1 MSNVTLSLLIS
12 FLAGISTFIGGL
24 VVFIKFKDK
33 NKFLAFSLSFSLSVM
48 LSISVFEL
56 IPESIMTLL
65 NRMRFLLAFLSGLFM
80 FVLGKIL
87 VNKINY
93 KTHLLSGNSLYRV
106 GVLSMIA
113 LMIHN
118 FPEGI
123 ATFMASYNDIST
135 GISLGIAIMLH
146 NIPEGI
152 SIAVPVY
159 YATGS
164 KKRGLFLTLVSG
176 LAEPLG
182 AFVSY
187 ILLKLLKNYINDVTI
202 SLVLILVAGIMMSL
216 AIDEMIPEVNKYNN
230 KVISII
236 GMILGLVLVLIN
248 LYLF

>member
-65 NRMRFLLAFLSGLFM
+65 NRMSFLLAFLSGLFM

-87 VNKINY
+87 VNKITY

-187 ILLKLLKNYINDVTI
+187 ILLKNYINDVTI
-202 SLVLILVAGIMMSL
+202 SLVLILVASIMMSL

>member
-65 NRMRFLLAFLSGLFM
+65 NKMSFLLVFLSGLFM

-87 VNKINY
+87 VSKITH

-187 ILLKLLKNYINDVTI
+187 ILLKNYINDVTI

-236 GMILGLVLVLIN
+236 GMILGLILVLIN

>member
-65 NRMRFLLAFLSGLFM
+65 NRMSFLLAFLSGLFM

-87 VNKINY
+87 VNKITH

-159 YATGS
+159 YATCS

-187 ILLKLLKNYINDVTI
+187 ILLKNYINDVTI

-216 AIDEMIPEVNKYNN
+216 AIDEMIPEVNKYDN

>member
-1 MSNVTLSLLIS
+1 MSNVILSLLIS

-65 NRMRFLLAFLSGLFM
+65 NRMSFLLAFLSGLFM

-87 VNKINY
+87 VSKINY

-187 ILLKLLKNYINDVTI
+187 ISLKNYINDVTI

>member
-1 MSNVTLSLLIS
+1 
-12 FLAGISTFIGGL
+12 
-24 VVFIKFKDK
+24 
-33 NKFLAFSLSFSLSVM
+33 
-48 LSISVFEL
+48 
-56 IPESIMTLL
+56 
-65 NRMRFLLAFLSGLFM
+65 
-80 FVLGKIL
+80 
-87 VNKINY
+87 
-93 KTHLLSGNSLYRV
+93 
-106 GVLSMIA
+106 MIA

-123 ATFMASYNDIST
+123 ATFMASYNGIST

-187 ILLKLLKNYINDVTI
+187 ILLKNYIN
-202 SLVLILVAGIMMSL
+202 LVLILVAGIMMSL

>member
-1 MSNVTLSLLIS
+1 MSNVALSLLIS

-65 NRMRFLLAFLSGLFM
+65 NKMSFLLAFLSGLFM

-87 VNKINY
+87 VNKITH

-159 YATGS
+159 YATCS

-187 ILLKLLKNYINDVTI
+187 ILLKNYINDVTI

-216 AIDEMIPEVNKYNN
+216 AIDEMIPEVNKYDN

>member
-65 NRMRFLLAFLSGLFM
+65 NKMSFLLAFLSGLFM

-87 VNKINY
+87 VSKITH

-152 SIAVPVY
+152 SIAVPV
-159 YATGS
+159 
-164 KKRGLFLTLVSG
+164 
-176 LAEPLG
+176 
-182 AFVSY
+182 
-187 ILLKLLKNYINDVTI
+187 LLCNGK
-202 SLVLILVAGIMMSL
+202 
-216 AIDEMIPEVNKYNN
+216 
-230 KVISII
+230 
-236 GMILGLVLVLIN
+236 
-248 LYLF
+248 

>member
-65 NRMRFLLAFLSGLFM
+65 NKRSFLLAFLSGLFM

-87 VNKINY
+87 VSKINY

-164 KKRGLFLTLVSG
+164 KKRGLFLTFISG

-187 ILLKLLKNYINDVTI
+187 ILLKNYINDITI

-216 AIDEMIPEVNKYNN
+216 AIDEMIPEVNKYDN

-236 GMILGLVLVLIN
+236 GMILGLILVLIN

>member
-33 NKFLAFSLSFSLSVM
+33 NKFLAFSLIFSLSVM

-65 NRMRFLLAFLSGLFM
+65 NRMSFLLAFLSGLFM

-93 KTHLLSGNSLYRV
+93 KTHLLSENSLYRV

-187 ILLKLLKNYINDVTI
+187 ILLKNYINDVTI

-216 AIDEMIPEVNKYNN
+216 AIDEMIPEVNKYDN

-236 GMILGLVLVLIN
+236 VMILGLVLVLIN

>member
-65 NRMRFLLAFLSGLFM
+65 NRMSFLLAFLSGLFM

-93 KTHLLSGNSLYRV
+93 KTHLLSENSLYRV

-135 GISLGIAIMLH
+135 GLSLGIAIMLH

-187 ILLKLLKNYINDVTI
+187 ILLKNYINDVTI

-216 AIDEMIPEVNKYNN
+216 AIDEMIPEVNKYDN

>member
-65 NRMRFLLAFLSGLFM
+65 NKMSFLLAFLSGLFM

-87 VNKINY
+87 VSKITH

-152 SIAVPVY
+152 AIAIPTYYGTNKKSRAFIYTLISGFAETIGAVVAYLFLYRFLSNLLISLILLFVSGIMVSISFNEIFKEVEKY
-159 YATGS
+159 S
-164 KKRGLFLTLVSG
+164 KKNIVLGTL
-176 LAEPLG
+176 
-182 AFVSY
+182 
-187 ILLKLLKNYINDVTI
+187 
-202 SLVLILVAGIMMSL
+202 
-216 AIDEMIPEVNKYNN
+216 
-230 KVISII
+230 
-236 GMILGLVLVLIN
+236 LGLIVVILTEFVL
-248 LYLF
+248 

>member
-1 MSNVTLSLLIS
+1 MDKNVVYSLLIS
-12 FLAGISTFIGGL
+12 SFAGISTLLGGL
-24 VVFIKFKDK
+24 VVYFKFKDK
-33 NKFLAFSLSFSLSVM
+33 NSFIAFALSFSLSVM
-48 LSISVFEL
+48 ISLSIFEL
-56 IPESIMTLL
+56 LPDSFITLSS
-65 NRMRFLLAFLSGLFM
+65 RFGLLIGIIFTTVMFLI
-80 FVLGKIL
+80 GKFL
-87 VNKINY
+87 VTKIN
-93 KTHLLSGNSLYRV
+93 KKLALLHNKDNLYRV
-106 GVLSMIA
+106 GLLSMIA
-113 LMIHN
+113 LMVHN

-123 ATFMASYNDIST
+123 ATFMASYNDLST

-187 ILLKLLKNYINDVTI
+187 ILLKNYINDVTI

-216 AIDEMIPEVNKYNN
+216 AIDEMIPEVDKYNN

>member
-24 VVFIKFKDK
+24 VVFIKFNDK

-65 NRMRFLLAFLSGLFM
+65 NKMSFLLAFLSGLFM

-87 VNKINY
+87 VSKINY

-187 ILLKLLKNYINDVTI
+187 ILLKNYINDVTI
-202 SLVLILVAGIMMSL
+202 SLILILVAGIMMSL
-216 AIDEMIPEVNKYNN
+216 AIDEMIPEVNKYDN
-230 KVISII
+230 KFISII

>member
-65 NRMRFLLAFLSGLFM
+65 NKMSFLLAFLSGLFM

-87 VNKINY
+87 VNKITY

-113 LMIHN
+113 LMI
-118 FPEGI
+118 
-123 ATFMASYNDIST
+123 
-135 GISLGIAIMLH
+135 H

-187 ILLKLLKNYINDVTI
+187 ILLKNYINDVTI
-202 SLVLILVAGIMMSL
+202 SLILILVAGIMMSL
-216 AIDEMIPEVNKYNN
+216 AIDEMIPEVNKYDN

>member
-65 NRMRFLLAFLSGLFM
+65 NKMSFLLAFLSGLLM

-87 VNKINY
+87 VSKINY

-164 KKRGLFLTLVSG
+164 KKRGLFLTFISG

-187 ILLKLLKNYINDVTI
+187 ILLKNYINDITI

>member
-65 NRMRFLLAFLSGLFM
+65 NKMSFLLAFLSGLLM

-87 VNKINY
+87 VSKINY

-106 GVLSMIA
+106 GVLSMLV

-164 KKRGLFLTLVSG
+164 KKRGLFLTFISG

-187 ILLKLLKNYINDVTI
+187 ILLKNYINDITI

-236 GMILGLVLVLIN
+236 GMILGLILVLIN

>member
-65 NRMRFLLAFLSGLFM
+65 NRMSFLLAFLSGLFM
-80 FVLGKIL
+80 FILGKIL

-152 SIAVPVY
+152 AIAIPTYYGTNKKSRAFIYTLISGFAETIGAVVAYLFLYRFLSNLLISLILLFVSGIMVSISFNEIFKEVEKY
-159 YATGS
+159 S
-164 KKRGLFLTLVSG
+164 KKNIVLGTL
-176 LAEPLG
+176 
-182 AFVSY
+182 
-187 ILLKLLKNYINDVTI
+187 
-202 SLVLILVAGIMMSL
+202 
-216 AIDEMIPEVNKYNN
+216 
-230 KVISII
+230 
-236 GMILGLVLVLIN
+236 LGLIVVILTEFVL
-248 LYLF
+248 

>member
-65 NRMRFLLAFLSGLFM
+65 NKMSFLLAFLSGLLM

-87 VNKINY
+87 VSKINY

-164 KKRGLFLTLVSG
+164 KKRGLFLTFISG

-187 ILLKLLKNYINDVTI
+187 ILLKNYINDVTI

>member
-65 NRMRFLLAFLSGLFM
+65 NKMSFLLAFLSGLFM

-87 VNKINY
+87 VNKITH

-159 YATGS
+159 YATCS

-187 ILLKLLKNYINDVTI
+187 ILLKNYINDVTI

-216 AIDEMIPEVNKYNN
+216 AIDEMIPEVNKYDN

>member
-24 VVFIKFKDK
+24 VVFIKFNDK

-65 NRMRFLLAFLSGLFM
+65 NKMSFLLAFLSGLFM

-87 VNKINY
+87 VSKINY

-187 ILLKLLKNYINDVTI
+187 ILLKNYINDVTI

>member
-65 NRMRFLLAFLSGLFM
+65 NKMSFLLAFLSGLLM

-87 VNKINY
+87 VSKINY
-93 KTHLLSGNSLYRV
+93 KIHLLSGNSLYRV

-164 KKRGLFLTLVSG
+164 KKRGLFLTFISG

-187 ILLKLLKNYINDVTI
+187 ILLKNYINDITI

>member
-56 IPESIMTLL
+56 IPESIMKLL
-65 NRMRFLLAFLSGLFM
+65 NRMSFLLAFLSGLFM

-87 VNKINY
+87 VNKITY
-93 KTHLLSGNSLYRV
+93 KTHLLSGNRV

-187 ILLKLLKNYINDVTI
+187 ILLKNYINDVTI

-216 AIDEMIPEVNKYNN
+216 AIDEMIPEVNKYDNR
-230 KVISII
+230 VISII

>member
-56 IPESIMTLL
+56 IPESIMKLL
-65 NRMRFLLAFLSGLFM
+65 NRMSFLLAFLSGLFM

-87 VNKINY
+87 VNKITH

-187 ILLKLLKNYINDVTI
+187 ILLKNYINDVTI

-216 AIDEMIPEVNKYNN
+216 AIDEMIPEVNKYDN
-230 KVISII
+230 KAISII
-236 GMILGLVLVLIN
+236 GMILGLLLVLIN